1 MLWDERGD
9 AVAFLSSQRAAEIS
23 FNLAKFDGLF
33 VRFVVT
39 AENLSLPTS
48 QLINHVAVL
57 CHNESVFHFFME
69 SQNIFFII
77 KYACERGKKQNV

>member
-1 MLWDERGD
+1 MH
-9 AVAFLSSQRAAEIS
+9 FSSQRAVEIS

-48 QLINHVAVL
+48 RIINHAAVL
-57 CHNESVFHFFME
+57 CHNESVFHFFMK
-69 SQNIFFII
+69 SQNIYFSL
-77 KYACERGKKQNV
+77 